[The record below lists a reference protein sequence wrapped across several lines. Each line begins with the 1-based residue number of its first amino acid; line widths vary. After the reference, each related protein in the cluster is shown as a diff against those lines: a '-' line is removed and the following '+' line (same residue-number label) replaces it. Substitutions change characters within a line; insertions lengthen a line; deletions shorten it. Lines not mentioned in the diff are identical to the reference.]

1 MSASSSAGAGRVPKP
16 GHSVGQQRSHNIG
29 MEIPGQFA
37 PRQGT
42 VIHKASRPEPG
53 RSVKRENKGCPGRGG
68 GSMLISRTTGSASV
82 APELVYADVGDA
94 IDWLCETFGF
104 TELWR
109 ADRHRARVA
118 FGNGIVILADVDPQY
133 GRAVPGRTGA
143 RSHAVTV
150 KVENVDA
157 HHDHARQHGARI
169 VSSPADYPYGE
180 RQYTAEDLAGH
191 HWTFTQAIADLA
203 PEDWGGTSK
212 TPRSDQP
219 PP

>member
-1 MSASSSAGAGRVPKP
+1 
-16 GHSVGQQRSHNIG
+16 
-29 MEIPGQFA
+29 
-37 PRQGT
+37 
-42 VIHKASRPEPG
+42 
-53 RSVKRENKGCPGRGG
+53 
-68 GSMLISRTTGSASV
+68 MLISRTTGSASV

-94 IDWLCETFGF
+94 IDWLCEAFGF

-109 ADRHRARVA
+109 ADQHRARVA
-118 FGNGIVILADVDPQY
+118 FGNGIVILADADPQY
-133 GRAVPGRTGA
+133 GRALPGRTGA

-191 HWTFTQAIADLA
+191 RWTFTQAIADLA